1 MTHQDSSGPIRT
13 HWNLLGPLGPIRTH
27 RILLGSNRTQDP
39 LGPRRTQCSKIFAF
53 QISDEWV
60 MTAAHCVADADA
72 MTVFLGAHNVKEET
86 EEGTVVQI

>member
-1 MTHQDSSGPIRT
+1 MHDM
-13 HWNLLGPLGPIRTH
+13 H
-27 RILLGSNRTQDP
+27 D
-39 LGPRRTQCSKIFAF
+39 AF

-86 EEGTVVQI
+86 EEGTVLQI